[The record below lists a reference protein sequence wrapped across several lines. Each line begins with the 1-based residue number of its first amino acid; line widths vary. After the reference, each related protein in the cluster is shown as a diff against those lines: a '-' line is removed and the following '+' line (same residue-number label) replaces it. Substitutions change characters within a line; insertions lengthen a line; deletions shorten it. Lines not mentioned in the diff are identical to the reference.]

1 METYTAILMAVAAVV
16 VIGAAL
22 LFILVRATQ
31 ADRATLEPERAER
44 PYLGD
49 MIDPDAFDRAPVGT
63 FTLLV
68 AYVGIIAATWGY
80 AYFLLWR
87 RG

>member
-1 METYTAILMAVAAVV
+1 METYTAIMMAVAV
-16 VIGAAL
+16 VIVIGTSL
-22 LFILVRATQ
+22 LFILVRASQ
-31 ADRATLEPERAER
+31 ADRATLGPERAEQ
-44 PYLGD
+44 PGPAEVV
-49 MIDPDAFDRAPVGT
+49 DPAGLDRAPYGT

-80 AYFLLWR
+80 TYFLLWR